1 MRYLGIDYG
10 TKKAGLA
17 ISDEIGKFAFPRKVL
32 VNDAT
37 FLEKVLDIIKEEQIE
52 GVVIGESKDFK
63 GKDNPVMEHVTS
75 FTKELEG
82 VGIKVSF
89 EPEFMTSEQ
98 ARKLQGEHDK
108 IDASAAALIL
118 QSFLDRKNKKSIKE

>member
-10 TKKAGLA
+10 TKKVGLA
-17 ISDEIGKFAFPRKVL
+17 TSDERGEFAFPREVI
-32 VNDAT
+32 VNNASL
-37 FLEKVLDIIKEEQIE
+37 LEKILEIIKEGKIE
-52 GVVIGESKDFK
+52 EVVIGESKDFK
-63 GKDNPVMEHVTS
+63 GKDNPVMKNVIAFS
-75 FTKELEG
+75 KKLDDAG
-82 VGIKVSF
+82 VKVSL

-98 ARKLQGEHDK
+98 ARKLQGNHDK